1 VGPVTGDRFV
11 GRKSELHR
19 ILNALTTSFTITG
32 ARTIGKT
39 SLLHTIRDQVNTGP
53 ARNITLAVFVDATQD
68 HRLRGFQRNLMQAL
82 SREAEQRGV
91 DVDWIDPGHDFFENL
106 STVIRKSARQYLF
119 LIDEVDNLIQDSKFA
134 EFEEIVRTLSNIG
147 CARFVL
153 SGYKTLR
160 ERTMNRESFF
170 FNLFESITL
179 SPLVRAEALE
189 LVRSQMDR
197 VFVGFESDLVVES
210 ILELGST
217 FAAYLQHMCHLLL
230 KRLDESGRDRII
242 RLEDVRAVYDGE
254 EFTSAITSAVTASLG
269 QTSALLERL
278 ILYWAAASEHLAF
291 SERELLEGLSK
302 YLYAPRQTE
311 VLRALEYLTATYLLA
326 QSGGKYYFCM
336 PHLREKLSNTKE
348 DMEFTIA
355 SLAREY
361 REFGARAL

>member
-1 VGPVTGDRFV
+1 
-11 GRKSELHR
+11 
-19 ILNALTTSFTITG
+19 
-32 ARTIGKT
+32 
-39 SLLHTIRDQVNTGP
+39 
-53 ARNITLAVFVDATQD
+53 
-68 HRLRGFQRNLMQAL
+68 MQAL

-230 KRLDESGRDRII
+230 KRLDD
-242 RLEDVRAVYDGE
+242 
-254 EFTSAITSAVTASLG
+254 LG
-269 QTSALLERL
+269 
-278 ILYWAAASEHLAF
+278 HL
-291 SERELLEGLSK
+291 S
-302 YLYAPRQTE
+302 
-311 VLRALEYLTATYLLA
+311 
-326 QSGGKYYFCM
+326 
-336 PHLREKLSNTKE
+336 
-348 DMEFTIA
+348 
-355 SLAREY
+355 
-361 REFGARAL
+361 